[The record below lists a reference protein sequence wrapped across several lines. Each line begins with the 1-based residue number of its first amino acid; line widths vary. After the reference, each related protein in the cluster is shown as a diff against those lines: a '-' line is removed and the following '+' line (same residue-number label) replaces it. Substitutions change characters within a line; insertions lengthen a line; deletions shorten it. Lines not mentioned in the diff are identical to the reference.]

1 MSELSL
7 ETIKSLPLSEQQ
19 DALIALFNAK
29 NGTEQEQICAE
40 IAEYVLDRKGS
51 GNRSFGYAFQLY
63 LLKWLLAHHIELY
76 HIYREDEAQ
85 RKACLKNISSCLW
98 IFKWIVGSLPCDLK
112 ADQEDIAQALEH
124 MRGIYQDF
132 NRSLAMV
139 EKARLE
145 QAMFMGDVQ
154 AAPRYFEAWQAAE
167 IDDSADCEAC
177 EISSRVKY
185 YHFIGEYEKAIE
197 AAQPL
202 LAGEQECSEVPHVS
216 YAAII
221 GSFMQLGQ
229 FEEAKYWL
237 DWAVAHI
244 RKEGETFYYL
254 LPELLQLAIPLGMKA
269 FAEEILD
276 ELHAEIKDRVRNN
289 HFYYFQYLMAIEPF
303 SPKTRETIQKVAEAF
318 DERNSNNYYQNMIRF
333 RFADKTDN
341 YS

>member
-1 MSELSL
+1 MSTTTLEL
-7 ETIKSLPLSEQQ
+7 IKDLPLSEQE

-29 NGTEQEQICAE
+29 NGTEEEQICAE
-40 IAEYVLDRKGS
+40 IAEYVLDFGSS
-51 GNRSFGYAFQLY
+51 GNCSISYAFQFH
-63 LLKWLLAHHIELY
+63 LLKWLLAHYVELY
-76 HIYREDEAQ
+76 NANKEEET
-85 RKACLKNISSCLW
+85 RKAYGRKISHCLW
-98 IFKWIVGSLPCDLK
+98 VFKWIVGSLPCDLN
-112 ADQEDIAQALEH
+112 ANQEDIANALAY
-124 MRGIYQDF
+124 MRGIYADF
-132 NRSLAMV
+132 ERSPAMV

-145 QAMFMGDVQ
+145 QAIFMGDVQ
-154 AAPRYFEAWQAAE
+154 SAPRYFEAWQAAE
-167 IDDSADCEAC
+167 QDDSADCKAC
-177 EISSRVKY
+177 EVSSRVKY
-185 YHFIGEYEKAIE
+185 YYFIGDYEKALE
-197 AAQPL
+197 TAQPL
-202 LAGEQECSEVPHVS
+202 LAGEMDCSEVPHVS

-237 DWAVAHI
+237 DWAVDHI
-244 RKEGETFYYL
+244 RKEGEMFYYL